1 MAIMIAVMFVLF
13 TVGIVFQAEAAN
25 FTCPTAIFSFGDSL
39 TDTGNYASAFPAPP
53 YIKFHSSYEKAV
65 SSGRLPYRACNGRL
79 LIDFTAQAFKF
90 PFLDGY
96 FKDIDP
102 NYQHGVNFATSSSTA
117 RNTSEASPFFLS
129 TQISQLIKF
138 KNDALSSSDS
148 NLPATEAFSTGLYW
162 ISIGLND
169 FLRAFAYSGLS
180 LDQINV
186 TLVPQVAQFISNAVR
201 DLYNY
206 AGARNFIVLNVPAVG
221 CLPSVVSSL
230 GTGAANSTDSFG
242 CLHALNEVV
251 QSYNSLLK
259 TSLQQINQVIS
270 DATITYADYY
280 GFQSNATLLACCED
294 GAHYSGPA
302 AHCSSTATTCTNP
315 SGYISWD
322 GIHFTEAFNKVV
334 ATKFLEG
341 TFIDRAINLKT
352 TCSLDFSQF

>member
-79 LIDFTAQAFKF
+79 LIDFT
-90 PFLDGY
+90 
-96 FKDIDP
+96 
-102 NYQHGVNFATSSSTA
+102 
-117 RNTSEASPFFLS
+117 EASPFFLS

-280 GFQSNATLLACCED
+280 GVHRESLSNPQIYGFQSNATLLACCED